1 MHTISY
7 SATCWNSPA
16 PASLFNSD
24 TDERSATVMSFS
36 PGAEGAF
43 EGRLLRFSTALDGA
57 GERLTLSQG
66 ARQTIWSGGSRAGA
80 VPAPRAHRYTD
91 SPGPRDAAVQGT
103 SANGTSA
110 TAGWADVGRQRHPA
124 FRLFASSD
132 PRPGASAAR
141 PRSPAG
147 PTRRSR
153 FEPWLI
159 PAGCGTRGVRGAS
172 AGKNGR
178 RVDGTRTEL
187 PARSV
192 WLGQTCQRSH
202 GRTGPDES

>member
-1 MHTISY
+1 
-7 SATCWNSPA
+7 
-16 PASLFNSD
+16 
-24 TDERSATVMSFS
+24 MSFS

-80 VPAPRAHRYTD
+80 VPAPRAPRYTD

-124 FRLFASSD
+124 SGFL
-132 PRPGASAAR
+132 RP
-141 PRSPAG
+141 
-147 PTRRSR
+147 
-153 FEPWLI
+153 LI
-159 PAGCGTRGVRGAS
+159 PALEPPQRGRAAPRAPRGAAAS
-172 AGKNGR
+172 
-178 RVDGTRTEL
+178 
-187 PARSV
+187 S
-192 WLGQTCQRSH
+192 LG
-202 GRTGPDES
+202 